1 MCPDGFLAASWRI
14 KMIERI
20 RQSTRGQRE
29 EWIRA
34 AGYNLF
40 ELQSDQVF
48 IDLLTDSGTGAM
60 SDRQWAA
67 LLVGDETYAG
77 SSSFSLLEGKVKA
90 LFGFP
95 YVLPVHQGR
104 AAENILFSVL
114 INRGNVVPGNS
125 HFDTTRAHIEYRQAT
140 AVDCP
145 LDNAF
150 CIGEHHPF
158 KGNVDLQ
165 KLKAVL
171 DSENNNVPMIVV
183 TVTCNKT
190 GGQPVSLDNMRRVR
204 ALARE
209 YRIPVVFD
217 SARFAENAW
226 FIQKREPGYSQKTIE
241 EIVWEMHQCA
251 DAMVMSAKKD
261 CNGNVGGILAMRDEG
276 WFRQASENVILFEGF
291 TKYGGMAGRDMEA
304 LAIGLDEATCS
315 DYLDSRIGQVQRL
328 GDRLIA
334 AGIPVQRPVG
344 GHAIVVDASAFLP
357 LVPKDEYAAQVLA
370 VELYLEAGVRGVEI
384 GTLMNDRDP
393 DTGRDRR
400 AKAEFMRLAIPR
412 RVYTNDQLD
421 VVANAL
427 ISIYRRRST
436 IFRGFRIL
444 DESKRLRHF
453 TVTLERAGYFVGAS
467 VRTPAGDTL

>member
-1 MCPDGFLAASWRI
+1 
-14 KMIERI
+14 MIERI
-20 RQSTRGQRE
+20 RQSTRDQRE
-29 EWIRA
+29 KWIRA

-67 LLVGDETYAG
+67 LLLGDETYAG
-77 SSSFSLLEGKVKA
+77 SSSFSLLHGKVKA

-95 YVLPVHQGR
+95 YILPVHQGR
-104 AAENILFSVL
+104 AAENVLFSVL
-114 INRGNVVPGNS
+114 VSKGDIVPGNS

-150 CIGEHHPF
+150 RIGEHHPF

-226 FIQKREPGYSQKTIE
+226 FIQKREPGYSHRTIE

-261 CNGNVGGILAMRDEG
+261 CNGNIGGILAMRDRG
-276 WFRQASENVILFEGF
+276 WFPQASDN
-291 TKYGGMAGRDMEA
+291 
-304 LAIGLDEATCS
+304 
-315 DYLDSRIGQVQRL
+315 
-328 GDRLIA
+328 
-334 AGIPVQRPVG
+334 
-344 GHAIVVDASAFLP
+344 
-357 LVPKDEYAAQVLA
+357 
-370 VELYLEAGVRGVEI
+370 
-384 GTLMNDRDP
+384 
-393 DTGRDRR
+393 
-400 AKAEFMRLAIPR
+400 
-412 RVYTNDQLD
+412 
-421 VVANAL
+421 
-427 ISIYRRRST
+427 
-436 IFRGFRIL
+436 
-444 DESKRLRHF
+444 
-453 TVTLERAGYFVGAS
+453 
-467 VRTPAGDTL
+467 